1 MARKTRI
8 LPKRQSQLSQD
19 SIETYKKA
27 VKQSTPDQL
36 RKNRGYQRSV
46 KNDDVKQF
54 SIGLRDIDETIVYY
68 FNNVIKPSVIRNGK
82 RINVPILYGSPER
95 WAAVQKDGYYRD
107 KNGKIQTPLIMFKR
121 DSIEKNRALGNKL
134 DANNPNNF
142 SIFQK
147 KYSKKN
153 VYDRFTALTNRNK
166 VEELYGVIIP
176 DYVNITYSCIIFTEY
191 VEQMNKIVESINFA
205 SDAYW
210 GDPEKFNFRAM
221 IDNYTTTTE
230 MNQGEDR
237 TVKTNFDI
245 KMMGHIVPDSINTS
259 IANMNKFYSKS
270 AIKFGMEVAGTEEIL
285 EIKAG
290 TPAKEAPRTR
300 FFDTIGGKSEITIT
314 SSGMTNEERAFLS
327 LSTILDT
334 NARSSSINASENS
347 ITFSNVSIATPPA
360 NFAALEVQDFQV
372 FINGL
377 LIDPSSIT
385 SIAEVGSDVKIDF
398 VAPSSDMVAITS
410 EMEIVAVGKFEV

>member
-1 MARKTRI
+1 MAKKTKI
-8 LPKRQSQLSQD
+8 LPKRQSQLSQAAID
-19 SIETYKKA
+19 TYNNA
-27 VKQSTPDQL
+27 QKQPTPDVI

-68 FNNVIKPSVIRNGK
+68 FNNVIKPSVIQNGK
-82 RINVPILYGSPER
+82 RINVPVLYGSPER
-95 WAAVQKDGYYRD
+95 WKAVQADGYYRD

-121 DSIEKNRALGNKL
+121 DSVEKNRSLGNKL

-142 SIFQK
+142 AIFQK
-147 KYSKKN
+147 RYSKKN
-153 VYDRFTALTNRNK
+153 VYDRFSTLNNRDK

-221 IDNYTTTTE
+221 IDSYTTTTE
-230 MNQGEDR
+230 VNQGQDR
-237 TVKTNFDI
+237 TVKTSFQIN
-245 KMMGHIVPDSINTS
+245 MMGHIVPDSINTS

-270 AIKFGMEVAGTEEIL
+270 SVSFGLEVAGTEEVL
-285 EIKAG
+285 TRRAG
-290 TPAKEAPRTR
+290 SPAKDAPKGR
-300 FFDTIGGKSEITIT
+300 FYDGLTGKIETT
-314 SSGMTNEERAFLS
+314 VQSSGMTDEERTYLA
-327 LSTILDT
+327 LSTIIDT
-334 NARSSSINASENS
+334 NNQSFSVNTGDNS
-347 ITFSNVSIATPPA
+347 ITFENVTIATPPA
-360 NFAALEVQDFQV
+360 NFPALEVDDFQV

-377 LIDPSSIT
+377 IVEASAIT
-385 SIAEVGSDVKIDF
+385 SISQQGSDVLIDF
-398 VAPSSDMVAITS
+398 GPGLEYTITD
-410 EMEIVAVGKFEV
+410 EMEITAVGKFEI

>member
-1 MARKTRI
+1 MAKKTKI
-8 LPKRQSQLSQD
+8 LPKRQSQLSQAAID
-19 SIETYKKA
+19 TYNNA
-27 VKQSTPDQL
+27 AKQPTPDVI

-54 SIGLRDIDETIVYY
+54 SIGLRDIDETIIYY
-68 FNNVIKPSVIRNGK
+68 FNNVIKPSVIQNGK

-95 WAAVQKDGYYRD
+95 WKAVQADGYYRD

-121 DSIEKNRALGNKL
+121 DSVEKNRSLGNKL

-142 SIFQK
+142 AIFQK
-147 KYSKKN
+147 RYSKKN
-153 VYDRFTALTNRNK
+153 VYDRFSTLNNRDK

-221 IDNYTTTTE
+221 IDSYTTTTE
-230 MNQGEDR
+230 VNQGQDR
-237 TVKTNFDI
+237 TVKTSFQIN
-245 KMMGHIVPDSINTS
+245 MMGHIVPDSINTS

-270 AIKFGMEVAGTEEIL
+270 SVSFGLEVAGTEEIL
-285 EIKAG
+285 TRRAG
-290 TPAKEAPRTR
+290 SPAKDAPKGR
-300 FFDTIGGKSEITIT
+300 FYDGLTGKIETT
-314 SSGMTNEERAFLS
+314 LQSSGMTDAERTYLA
-327 LSTILDT
+327 LSTIIDT
-334 NARSSSINASENS
+334 NNQSFSVNTGDNS
-347 ITFSNVSIATPPA
+347 ITFENVTIATPPA
-360 NFAALEVQDFQV
+360 NFPALEVADFQV

-377 LIDPSSIT
+377 IVEPSAIT
-385 SIAEVGSDVKIDF
+385 SITQVGSDVVIAF
-398 VAPSSDMVAITS
+398 GAGLEYTITDQ
-410 EMEIVAVGKFEV
+410 MEITAVGKFEV